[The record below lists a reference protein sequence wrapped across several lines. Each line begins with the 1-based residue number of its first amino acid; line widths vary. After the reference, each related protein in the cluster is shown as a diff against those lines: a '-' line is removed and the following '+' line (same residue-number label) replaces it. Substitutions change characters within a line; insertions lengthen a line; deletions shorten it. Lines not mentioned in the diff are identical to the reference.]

1 MKTEELIALGLTKEQ
16 ADQVF
21 ALHGKEINA
30 EKGRHDALKLQ
41 FDAAQSQLTDANKKL
56 EGYDPDWK
64 TAVSAAQ
71 KEAQDKLDAFKF
83 DAAVKSA
90 LGAAKA
96 KDPDLVMVKLNK
108 EGLKLNG
115 DEVVGL
121 KEQLEKVQKDLPYLF
136 NTEETKPHFVQST
149 PGAGSA
155 TADDKKAQA
164 NAALRAAFGK
174 GD

>member
-1 MKTEELIALGLTKEQ
+1 MKTEELITLGLTKEQ

-30 EKGRHDALKLQ
+30 EKGKYDALKLQ
-41 FDAAQSQLTDANKKL
+41 YDTQGTQLTEANKKL
-56 EGYDPDWK
+56 EGYDPNWK
-64 TAVSAAQ
+64 TTVADAQ
-71 KEAQDKLDAFKF
+71 RQAQEKLDAYLF

-90 LGAAKA
+90 LTAAKA

-108 EGLKLNG
+108 DGMKLNNG
-115 DEVVGL
+115 EVVGL

-136 NTEETKPHFVQST
+136 ETEETKPHFVQST
-149 PGAGSA
+149 PGAAGPGG
-155 TADDKKAQA
+155 DDKKAQA